1 MGTII
6 NVTYKEVDDEI
17 IQADRLFNV
26 YLLGL
31 PRSGTSVTTK
41 VLELLGVNMV
51 YTSEDKIE
59 KRDERI
65 KKRFGKYHPNE
76 TGFFEVTTDQ
86 LASYLKLLS
95 TPYSGCKMIVPV
107 LGVRW
112 ELIKM
117 KPAKI
122 ILMVRD
128 LEEVRQSQVAF
139 FREDGS
145 AELGKLRTM
154 LTTQR
159 MRLQKSGIDFMEVDY
174 NELIMDRVSVIQ
186 QIKEFIRSDVNIDEA
201 VAFVQPSKNRF
212 KIAELTHG
220 I

>member
-1 MGTII
+1 MGTILDI
-6 NVTYKEVDDEI
+6 NFNEIDDEI
-17 IQADRLFNV
+17 IEQEKLFNV

-59 KRDERI
+59 KRNERL
-65 KKRFGKYHPNE
+65 KKRFGDYHPNE
-76 TGFFEVTTDQ
+76 TGFFELTTNH
-86 LASYLKLLS
+86 LANYLKILS

-107 LGVRW
+107 VGVRW
-112 ELIKM
+112 DLISM
-117 KPAKI
+117 KPSKI

-128 LEEVRQSQVAF
+128 LEEVRQSQEAF
-139 FREDGS
+139 FKDGGS
-145 AELGKLRTM
+145 DLGELRTM

-159 MRLQKSGIDFMEVDY
+159 MRLKRSGIDFMEVNY
-174 NELIMDRVSVIQ
+174 NELIKDKVNVIQ

-212 KIAELTHG
+212 KAEELTHG